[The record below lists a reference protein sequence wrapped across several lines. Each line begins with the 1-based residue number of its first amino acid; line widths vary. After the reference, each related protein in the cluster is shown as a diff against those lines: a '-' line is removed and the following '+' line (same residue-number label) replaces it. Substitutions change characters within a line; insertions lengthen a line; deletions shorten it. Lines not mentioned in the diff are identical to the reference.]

1 MNEEQFFK
9 YLNFL
14 IFFNWPIFIAF
25 VTYSWGRGVCLQGQ
39 RFLFLFFLTFFS
51 VALPLGGASII
62 ISENPDAFGV
72 LECPHLY
79 WARKLFN
86 FVPCKLIM
94 I

>member
-1 MNEEQFFK
+1 MGK
-9 YLNFL
+9 RSLL
-14 IFFNWPIFIAF
+14 ARAAVSLP
-25 VTYSWGRGVCLQGQ
+25 
-39 RFLFLFFLTFFS
+39 FFLTFFS
-51 VALPLGGASII
+51 AAFPLGGASII

-79 WARKLFN
+79 WARKIFN